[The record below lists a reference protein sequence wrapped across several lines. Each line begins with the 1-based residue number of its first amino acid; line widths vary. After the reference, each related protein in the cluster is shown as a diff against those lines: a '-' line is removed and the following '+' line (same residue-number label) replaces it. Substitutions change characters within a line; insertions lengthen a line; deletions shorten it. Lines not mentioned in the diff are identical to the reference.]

1 MNCPG
6 ISPEGIVSLKTYLSD
21 GIAFNNFGI
30 SLCFLEKYI
39 KIFLEKN
46 ISIGL
51 HFSYTYM

>member
-30 SLCFLEKYI
+30 RQVSNCTAIAWREQANTHI
-39 KIFLEKN
+39 DI
-46 ISIGL
+46 
-51 HFSYTYM
+51 YMYVY